1 MRTLVALIAVA
12 VLLVLSS
19 AALPQQNPNC
29 REFGFQITTSC
40 CCTNDCCREAE
51 ENEFAHVRDGLYR
64 SNVTGQLIYR
74 TGWSPDGRTI
84 KCACDQINGV
94 WTKHPR
100 ANVRCLF
107 MPMPSS

>member
-51 ENEFAHVRDGLYR
+51 AGEFVHIDGDRYR
-64 SNVTGQLIYR
+64 STVTGQMVFR